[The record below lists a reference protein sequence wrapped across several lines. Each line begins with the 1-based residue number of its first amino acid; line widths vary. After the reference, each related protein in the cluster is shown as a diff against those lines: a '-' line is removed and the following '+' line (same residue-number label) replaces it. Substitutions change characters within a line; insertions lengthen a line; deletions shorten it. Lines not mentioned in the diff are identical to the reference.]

1 MDELIKKYAEK
12 NRNKCFALKK
22 WAELNMKDYSLKEML
37 VCISKYANNSFEKMN
52 DIIDHLCVKRKVFGR
67 TQVYSSQPINMSD
80 IVRDENGE
88 LVLKG
93 YRPDAPLP
101 LKGQHHRDNPKIFRK
116 SDGQVSKNFKKSEDK
131 MLDFG
136 KKVRELYPNEDN
148 HFLTFAMQAIKKYA
162 NDRKISTD
170 KVVNGLKKGRYRIDT
185 DVWRIVP
192 KPSNESTARRTI
204 VITENDAS
212 RLYQKIEMTE
222 YKFFNNMKHFISLL
236 LQDPVNAQ
244 PSTIFKIYNLSRSA
258 LLKYLLTN
266 KILEKDERISDKD
279 ENGQPKTATM
289 MVKYRCPK
297 KNFERK
303 LKKLYIKLFE
313 KNLPERKHEEQEIT
327 VSINEEGEGGAC
339 GATSAESSGQFI
351 QPFGDVQRRKM
362 PTEIDETTTTFNTG
376 NYQYTVPFGGDKE
389 TLSRKNGKGG
399 SVSINEV

>member
-67 TQVYSSQPINMSD
+67 TQVYSSQPINMTD

-148 HFLTFAMQAIKKYA
+148 HFLTFAMQTIKKYA

-204 VITENDAS
+204 VITEN
-212 RLYQKIEMTE
+212 
-222 YKFFNNMKHFISLL
+222 
-236 LQDPVNAQ
+236 V
-244 PSTIFKIYNLSRSA
+244 
-258 LLKYLLTN
+258 
-266 KILEKDERISDKD
+266 
-279 ENGQPKTATM
+279 
-289 MVKYRCPK
+289 
-297 KNFERK
+297 
-303 LKKLYIKLFE
+303 
-313 KNLPERKHEEQEIT
+313 
-327 VSINEEGEGGAC
+327 
-339 GATSAESSGQFI
+339 
-351 QPFGDVQRRKM
+351 
-362 PTEIDETTTTFNTG
+362 
-376 NYQYTVPFGGDKE
+376 
-389 TLSRKNGKGG
+389 
-399 SVSINEV
+399 